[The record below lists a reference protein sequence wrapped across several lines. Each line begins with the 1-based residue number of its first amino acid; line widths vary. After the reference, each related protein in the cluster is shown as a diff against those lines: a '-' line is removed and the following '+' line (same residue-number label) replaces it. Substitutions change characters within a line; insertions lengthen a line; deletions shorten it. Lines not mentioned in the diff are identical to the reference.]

1 MSVQKYSL
9 ALALSSLLL
18 LSACSSSN
26 TASSSSSSPEAS
38 ASVSASAGTETSQS
52 EAASALKVED
62 AWIKAN
68 TQTMTGAFARITN
81 TSDSPITIQGGSSPS
96 ASMIELHTTILDSA
110 TGQSSMKEVE
120 GGFTL
125 EPGASLDLVPGGD
138 HIMLMGM
145 SCSLLAG
152 SSSTISLQT
161 SAGELSF
168 EAQVRDYAA
177 AQEEYAPGDHSGH
190 QTMAETSSAATESA
204 PAESAQAT
212 LPQCA

>member
-26 TASSSSSSPEAS
+26 TASSSSSSPETS
-38 ASVSASAGTETSQS
+38 ASVSASASAGTETSQS

-96 ASMIELHTTILDSA
+96 ASMIELHTTILDPA

-190 QTMAETSSAATESA
+190 QTMAETSSAA
-204 PAESAQAT
+204 PESAQAT

>member
-26 TASSSSSSPEAS
+26 TASSSFSSPDAS
-38 ASVSASAGTETSQS
+38 ASVSVSAGTETSQS

-96 ASMIELHTTILDSA
+96 ASMIELHTTILDPA
-110 TGQSSMKEVE
+110 TGQSSMKELE

-190 QTMAETSSAATESA
+190 QTMTETSSAA
-204 PAESAQAT
+204 PESAQAI

>member
-26 TASSSSSSPEAS
+26 TASSSSSSPDAS
-38 ASVSASAGTETSQS
+38 ASVSVSAGTETSQS

-96 ASMIELHTTILDSA
+96 ASMIELHTTILDPA